1 MKTLTGPASWSEEIR
16 HSRFFVNA
24 GRADSQADSL
34 AFFEQVRKADAS
46 HNCWAFRIGQ
56 SHRFSD
62 DGEPASTAGKPIL
75 AAIDGQGLDHIM
87 VVVSRY
93 FGGTKLGI
101 GGLIRAYGGSA
112 ARCLQLASIV
122 ELAVLHRYRLQ
133 VPFDRISKVHQLLNE
148 LGAKK
153 DSEDYQPEGVTLR
166 IRISRDQLQPLQQS
180 LADITRGKARIRKLA
195 D

>member
-1 MKTLTGPASWSEEIR
+1 MKTLAGPASWSEEIR
-16 HSRFFVNA
+16 RSRFIVNA

-34 AFFEQVRKADAS
+34 AFFEQVNKADAS
-46 HNCWAFRIGQ
+46 HNCWAYRIGQ
-56 SHRFSD
+56 SYRFSD
-62 DGEPASTAGKPIL
+62 DGEPASTAGRPIL

-112 ARCLQLASIV
+112 ARCLQQADIV
-122 ELAVLHRYRLQ
+122 QIAVLHRYRVQ
-133 VPFDRISKVHQLLNE
+133 VPFDRISKVHQLLGE
-148 LGAKK
+148 YGATK
-153 DSEDYQPEGVTLR
+153 DSEDYQQDGVTLR